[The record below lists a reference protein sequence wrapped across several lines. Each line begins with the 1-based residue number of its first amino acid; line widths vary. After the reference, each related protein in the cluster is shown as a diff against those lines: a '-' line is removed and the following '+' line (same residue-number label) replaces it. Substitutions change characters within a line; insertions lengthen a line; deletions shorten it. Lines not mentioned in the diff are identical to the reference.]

1 MVAVAARDR
10 SRAAVFA
17 EKYAVERVLDGYQA
31 VIDDAEVDVVY
42 NALANSQHAP
52 WNLAAIAAARYKT
65 PRSERVRSGVSIWLA
80 HKVCPRGDLNPH
92 AR

>member
-52 WNLAAIAAARYKT
+52 WNLAAIAAGKIQNT
-65 PRSERVRSGVSIWLA
+65 PLRTSSERGFDLA
-80 HKVCPRGDLNPH
+80 SHKVCPRGDLNPH